1 MLLALDDLD
10 ADLNRRR
17 TVARQG
23 AGFDPAQL
31 AAVIGAMLDPGS
43 ASTVVTGSGVS
54 SLADNF
60 GGSPATCATDS
71 GRPPL
76 VTTSNNEKVAQS
88 VDDFLAYP
96 RSSANNQLVTWWW
109 GGFVLLDN
117 VIATKRILRYGTT
130 NVNTVQPTESHS
142 ISCLVDE
149 RVQFNVYTDA
159 TGASS
164 RTATSTLALLT
175 NTAYVFVTV
184 EFNGNFASEADK
196 VVISAD
202 GTVAAVTFADSA
214 GTPGAMPAALQGQP
228 SGLDIALM
236 SIRSAAFIGG
246 GFIGKIGLQYFGKA
260 AEAGVTAGCLTP
272 ATRLNLAN
280 FRRPI
285 I

>member
-1 MLLALDDLD
+1 MHLVRDFCQSSQA
-10 ADLNRRR
+10 AWN
-17 TVARQG
+17 AANG
-23 AGFDPAQL
+23 AGSFDPLQL

-43 ASTVVTGSGVS
+43 ASTVVTGSGIS

-60 GGSPATCATDS
+60 GGSPATCAVDA

-76 VTTSNNEKVAQS
+76 ITTSNSEKVAQG
-88 VDDFLAYP
+88 VNDFLAYP

-109 GGFVLLDN
+109 GGFVLLDD
-117 VIATKRILRYGTT
+117 VAATKRILRYGTT
-130 NVNTVQPTESHS
+130 NVNIVQPGESHS
-142 ISCLVDE
+142 ITVLSDE
-149 RVQFNVYTDA
+149 RVQFLVCTDA
-159 TGASS
+159 TGANIRACSS
-164 RTATSTLALLT
+164 NVAQLT
-175 NTAYVFVTV
+175 NTAYVFLTV
-184 EFNGNFASEADK
+184 EFNGNFANETDK

-202 GTVAAVTFADSA
+202 GTVAAVSFNDSA

-228 SGLDIALM
+228 ASPSDIALM
-236 SIRSAAFIGG
+236 SIRSAAFIGS

-260 AEAGVTAGCLTP
+260 AEAGVTSGCLTP